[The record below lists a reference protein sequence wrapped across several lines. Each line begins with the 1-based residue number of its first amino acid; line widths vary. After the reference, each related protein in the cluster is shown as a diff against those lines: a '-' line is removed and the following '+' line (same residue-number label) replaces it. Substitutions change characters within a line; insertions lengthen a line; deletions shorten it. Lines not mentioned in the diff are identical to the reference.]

1 MLSNHMILETHFP
14 PIAKSTLKNKFYEN
28 PIRENGK
35 DHGGSIKIL
44 FLRGLWKEVEGDIV
58 RE

>member
-1 MLSNHMILETHFP
+1 MILETHFP